1 VSRPPAP
8 RHRIGLDLGVLVAP
22 HPPGVQ
28 RVAKELSD
36 RLVARA
42 RFEWVPLLP
51 DPSGFGE
58 SSRTRSLWWRQWQLP
73 KRAREARLDGLQTFT
88 SAFPLGLTCPCV
100 PVLHELP
107 WRHGVQENAG
117 HRHRAWVRLASAK
130 AAAAM
135 VPSRHV
141 WRDLAVVAPNLA
153 DRTRVIPWGVH
164 ERYRATD
171 LELELPREPVLWVL
185 GGTRPKK
192 RADAAIAALAQF
204 ARSGPPAP
212 PEFRLVITGEAHP
225 HREVLRELAARSG
238 VGDRVEFREHVD
250 EAELPA
256 QLKRATAVF
265 SLGDSEGFGL
275 PVLEALAAG
284 TPAIVPL
291 KSAQSE
297 VAGDR
302 ALHALADDPRTL
314 VGALKRA
321 LAQGPAERRMNR
333 DFAERSDWDRVARE
347 VEHLWTDLLS

>member
-1 VSRPPAP
+1 MSRP
-8 RHRIGLDLGVLVAP
+8 RIGLDLGVLAAP

-42 RFEWVPLLP
+42 EFEWVPLLP
-51 DPSGFGE
+51 KPTEFAE
-58 SSRTRSLWWRQWQLP
+58 SSRRRSLWWRQWQLP
-73 KRAREARLDGLQTFT
+73 KRAREAGLDGLQTFT
-88 SAFPLGLTCPCV
+88 SAFPLGLTCPVV

-117 HRHRAWVRLASAK
+117 RRHRAWVRLASAK
-130 AAAAM
+130 AAAAI

-164 ERYRATD
+164 ERYLATD
-171 LELELPREPVLWVL
+171 SELELPREPVLWVL

-192 RADAAIAALAQF
+192 RADAAIVALAHF
-204 ARSGPPAP
+204 PPAGAVGGT
-212 PEFRLVITGEAHP
+212 EFRLVITGDAHP
-225 HREVLRELAARSG
+225 HQQRLRELAEKLG
-238 VGDRVEFREHVD
+238 VAERVEFREHVRED
-250 EAELPA
+250 DLPA
-256 QLKRATAVF
+256 LLKLATAVF

-297 VAGDR
+297 AAGDR

-314 VGALKRA
+314 IGALKRA
-321 LAQGPAERRMNR
+321 LAQGPAERRANR
-333 DFAERSDWDRVARE
+333 DFAERADWDRVARE
-347 VEHLWTDLLS
+347 VEHLWGDVLP

>member
-1 VSRPPAP
+1 MSK
-8 RHRIGLDLGVLVAP
+8 RIGLDLGVLAAP

-28 RVAKELSD
+28 RVAQELSE
-36 RLVARA
+36 RLLQRA
-42 RFEWVPLLP
+42 EWEWVPLIP
-51 DPSGFGE
+51 EASESGA
-58 SSRTRSLWWRQWQLP
+58 SPRRRSLWWRQWQLP
-73 KRAREARLDGLQTFT
+73 RKVREARLDGLQTFT
-88 SAFPLGLTCPCV
+88 SAFPLGLSCPCV

-107 WRHGVQENAG
+107 WRHGVTENAG
-117 HRHRAWVRLASAK
+117 RRHRAWIRLA
-130 AAAAM
+130 AARASAAM

-141 WRDLAVVAPNLA
+141 WRDLAVVAPGLA

-171 LELELPREPVLWVL
+171 EELEQERDAQVWVL

-192 RADAAIAALAQF
+192 RADAAILALAHFQ
-204 ARSGPPAP
+204 SSVPL
-212 PEFRLVITGEAHP
+212 RLVITGDEHP
-225 HREVLRELAARSG
+225 HTLELRALAEQLG
-238 VGDRVEFREHVD
+238 VAERVEFRAHVD
-250 EAELPA
+250 EARLPA
-256 QLKRATAVF
+256 ELKRATAVF

-314 VGALKRA
+314 VGALRRA
-321 LAQGPAERRMNR
+321 VAQGPQERRANR
-333 DFAERSDWDRVARE
+333 DHAVRSDWDRVARE
-347 VEHLWTDLLS
+347 VEHLWRDVLG